1 MTGGPD
7 EVDLANDVA
16 AQAGLPP
23 SAVHAGQGGV
33 LTIGRL
39 VAAADRVVCGDTGV
53 AHLATALRTPSVVLF
68 GPTSPALWG
77 PPPDRPWHRALW
89 AGAAATR
96 TASFPTPACWPSAST
111 RSPRPWPASP
121 RPPPP
126 APPAGQPPAAGSPSS
141 R

>member
-1 MTGGPD
+1 VIVTGGPD

-16 AQAGLPP
+16 ARAGLPS

-68 GPTSPALWG
+68 GPRGVPEVGRGGDQQLPPVRQRAHRAAAL
-77 PPPDRPWHRALW
+77 DRHARPWHR
-89 AGAAATR
+89 
-96 TASFPTPACWPSAST
+96 
-111 RSPRPWPASP
+111 
-121 RPPPP
+121 
-126 APPAGQPPAAGSPSS
+126 
-141 R
+141 